1 MNKLSVENTEIVHQS
16 QSYFKHMKLF
26 IEGSRGE
33 TDWMNQ
39 RILSVVPGYVK
50 GMSSLHSHKVWYST
64 TV

>member
-1 MNKLSVENTEIVHQS
+1 
-16 QSYFKHMKLF
+16 MKLF
-26 IEGSRGE
+26 IEGSREE